1 LTRALIGMGSN
12 IEPER
17 HLAAAAREIRE
28 AYPAARF
35 STTYRSP
42 AVGMEGDDFLNA
54 CCLFETA
61 QTRDQLEAWL
71 KRLEDRHGR
80 DRTAGSW
87 RPRTLDLDLIF
98 FGEVCHDPD
107 LYRYAHVYVPA
118 AELVELDAFPAQ
130 VDGLRPVALDLS
142 KDGS

>member
-1 LTRALIGMGSN
+1 MLIGMGSN

-17 HLAAAAREIRE
+17 HLTAAAREIRE

-35 STTYRSP
+35 SSVYRSP

-54 CCLFETA
+54 CCLIDTDRQRAEL
-61 QTRDQLEAWL
+61 DAWL

-98 FGEVCHDPD
+98 FGMDCLDPD
-107 LYRYAHVYVPA
+107 LYRYAHVHVPA
-118 AELVELDAFPAQ
+118 AELVELEAFAGS
-130 VDGLRPVALDLS
+130 VSMLRRVALDLS
-142 KDGS
+142 KVGP